1 MTLQSALPQPFGVF
15 PVLKPF
21 VHPGLVAELNQH
33 LGMVTAQFS
42 LQLLIGTQE
51 TGGEGLSGRSVYQL
65 MLHSIK
71 NPYMLEIGKQV
82 WNVLIKYLN
91 QPGD

>member
-1 MTLQSALPQPFGVF
+1 METTQTRVILGIEALLMTLQSALPQPFGVF

-33 LGMVTAQFS
+33 IGMVTAQFS

-51 TGGEGLSGRSVYQL
+51 TGGEGLSGRSVYQ
-65 MLHSIK
+65 
-71 NPYMLEIGKQV
+71 
-82 WNVLIKYLN
+82 
-91 QPGD
+91 